1 MCWRPRPGWVTLLV
15 VTRVYLVQHA
25 EKQPDAGDPGL
36 TGHGRAQAR
45 RTGQWLQRVGLR
57 AVYSSPLRRAWQTA
71 DLIAAATG
79 LEVVVDDRLRER
91 MNWDGSQPLE
101 TFLADWARCVHDRDY
116 VPRGGDS
123 SRQAAARMCRFL
135 QDAATAPGP
144 VAAVTHG
151 GVTVDLLRSLT
162 GDAAV
167 PADLLHHGVPP
178 CAITTLDHLRIVDMP
193 STGHLASGA

>member
-1 MCWRPRPGWVTLLV
+1 

-25 EKQPDAGDPGL
+25 EKQSEAGDPGL
-36 TGHGRAQAR
+36 TEHGRAQAR
-45 RTGQWLQRVGLR
+45 RTGKWLHRVGLH

-71 DLIAAATG
+71 LLIAAAAG
-79 LEVVVDDRLRER
+79 LEVVVDDRLAER
-91 MNWDGSQPLE
+91 MNWAGHQRLAD
-101 TFLADWARCVHDRDY
+101 FLADWERSVHDRDY

-135 QDAATAPGP
+135 ADAATVPGP

-151 GVTVDLLRSLT
+151 GVTVDLLRTLA

-167 PADLLHHGVPP
+167 SADLLHHGVPP

-193 STGHLASGA
+193 SAAHLASGA